1 MRATGSAGPFRR
13 IHDDEAVAAGIERLA
28 GRLLELAAGEASV
41 GIAGVHTRGLTLAAR
56 LHERMKRDL
65 PTLAPLGRLDITL
78 YRDDLSTLGAQP
90 IVHRTEL
97 PFALDGTTVLL
108 IDDVI
113 FTGRTVRAAL
123 DALLAFGRPA
133 AIRLGVLVDRGHRE
147 YPVQPDAAAFAIATH
162 RDDIIA
168 VRLAE
173 NDGDDAI
180 DLFVAEEDA
189 P

>member
-1 MRATGSAGPFRR
+1 MRVSDTEETFRR
-13 IHDDEAVAAGIERLA
+13 IHSSEEVAEGIHRLGCQLVDLAEGAERVA
-28 GRLLELAAGEASV
+28 IV
-41 GIAGVHTRGLTLAAR
+41 GIHTRGLTLAAR
-56 LHERMKRDL
+56 LHARLGPEL

-90 IVHRTEL
+90 VVHQTDL

-113 FTGRTVRAAL
+113 YTGRTIRAAL

-133 AIRLGVLVDRGHRE
+133 AVRLGVLVDRGHRE
-147 YPVQPDAAAFAIATH
+147 YPVQPDAYGFEIATGAH
-162 RDDIIA
+162 DVVA

-173 NDGDDAI
+173 NDGVDAI
-180 DLFVAEEDA
+180 DVGTTESSD
-189 P
+189 